1 MADKTIVDKIF
12 WGPFL
17 EDFKEIIE
25 TLKLD

>member
-12 WGPFL
+12 RSPFL
-17 EDFKEIIE
+17 QDFKEIIE